1 MIRTVVSVA
10 LLSFAST
17 VAAAEPPPKI
27 SGPFTHANLSIFL
40 LHGKDVL
47 PPGQKLLTL
56 QEALEQK
63 KLVVNETSTVNQ
75 LSVENTSSDCSVFI
89 QAGDIV
95 KGGKQD
101 RLMAVDMIVPP
112 KSGLLPIASF
122 CCEAGRWTKRGGED
136 ATKFGASIA
145 QAANKDVKLA
155 LNAAR
160 SQSTVWEKVREAQM
174 KLSKNVGKPV
184 ASAASPSSY
193 QLTLEDKDLL
203 AKVDAYVTALKK
215 AADEKNDTVGFVIV
229 INGKVSGAEQ
239 YGSHEL
245 FLKLWPKLIR
255 AAAVDAL
262 SEFDAKKKFEAATAK
277 TVETFLAAAGKGEAK
292 EIAAA
297 SIAQA
302 NNADRQSA
310 NPAGGRQSGSQA
322 PARPA
327 ADAKP
332 NPARVTSVDTKAAV
346 MLEAKDRSDGRL
358 LHRSYIAK

>member
-1 MIRTVVSVA
+1 
-10 LLSFAST
+10 LLSLAAFLP
-17 VAAAEPPPKI
+17 AAEQPPTI
-27 SGPFTHANLSIFL
+27 SGPFTHANLSVFL
-40 LHGKDVL
+40 LHGKDLL

-63 KLVVNETSTVNQ
+63 KLVVNETSNVNQ
-75 LSVENTSSDCSVFI
+75 LSVENVASDCNVFI

-95 KGGKQD
+95 KGGRQD

-122 CCEAGRWTKRGGED
+122 CCEAGRWSQRGGED
-136 ATKFGASIA
+136 ASKFGASVA

-160 SQSTVWEKVREAQM
+160 NQSSVWEKVKEAQV
-174 KLSKNVGKPV
+174 KLSKNVGKSV
-184 ASAASPSSY
+184 ANAVSPSSY

-203 AKVDAYVTALKK
+203 AKLDAYVNALKK
-215 AADEKNDTVGFVIV
+215 TPDGKNDAIGFVIV
-229 INGKVSGAEQ
+229 INGKVAGAEQ

-245 FLKLWPKLIR
+245 FMKLWPKLLH

-262 SEFDAKKKFEAATAK
+262 SEFDAKKKFDAAAAK
-277 TVETFLAAAGKGEAK
+277 SVETFLAEAAKGEAK
-292 EIAAA
+292 EVVTAR
-297 SIAQA
+297 IAQA
-302 NNADRQSA
+302 NNADRQAA
-310 NPAGGRQSGSQA
+310 NPAGGPQSASRA

-327 ADAKP
+327 ADVKP
-332 NPARVTSVDTKAAV
+332 NPAKVTSVDNKSAV
-346 MLEAKDRSDGRL
+346 MLEAKDRANGKL

>member
-1 MIRTVVSVA
+1 MIRFLACDA
-10 LLSFAST
+10 LLFPAAFVT
-17 VAAAEPPPKI
+17 AAEPPPTI
-27 SGPFTHANLSIFL
+27 SGPFTHANLSVFL
-40 LHGKDVL
+40 LHGKDLL

-63 KLVVNETSTVNQ
+63 KLIVNETSNVNQ
-75 LSVENTSSDCSVFI
+75 LSVENVASDCNVFI

-95 KGGKQD
+95 KGGRQD

-122 CCEAGRWTKRGGED
+122 CCESGRWSQRGGED
-136 ATKFGASIA
+136 ASKFGTSVA

-160 SQSTVWEKVREAQM
+160 SQSTVWEKVKEAQM
-174 KLSKNVGKPV
+174 KLSMNVGKPV
-184 ASAASPSSY
+184 ANAASPSSY
-193 QLTLEDKDLL
+193 QLTLEDKNLL
-203 AKVDAYVTALKK
+203 AKVDAYVSALKK
-215 AADEKNDTVGFVIV
+215 APDEKNDTVGFVIV
-229 INGKVSGAEQ
+229 INGKVQGAEQ

-245 FLKLWPKLIR
+245 FVKLWPKLIH

-262 SEFDAKKKFEAATAK
+262 AEFDAKKKFDAATAK
-277 TVETFLAAAGKGEAK
+277 SVETFLADASKGESK
-292 EIAAA
+292 EIVAGR
-297 SIAQA
+297 IAQA
-302 NNADRQSA
+302 NTADRQAA
-310 NPAGGRQSGSQA
+310 NSAGGRQSGAQA

-332 NPARVTSVDTKAAV
+332 NPAKVTSVDNKTAV
-346 MLEAKDRSDGRL
+346 MLEAKDRANGKL